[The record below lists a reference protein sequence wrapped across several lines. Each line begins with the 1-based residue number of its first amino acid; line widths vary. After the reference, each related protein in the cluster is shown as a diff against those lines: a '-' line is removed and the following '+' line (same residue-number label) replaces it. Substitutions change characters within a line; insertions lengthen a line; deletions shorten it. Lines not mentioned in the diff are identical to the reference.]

1 MAGVNGSREIQ
12 RVYGSNGR
20 FAVKKVLVREVGK
33 RDLRGIVEGTEAA
46 TRARGRA
53 NCGITYQIL
62 DKQTGQQLQFDGALE
77 DFEPEKLQKLLIPE
91 ARGLAFVAPPVLEEA
106 AAVVNG
112 LFVRHPEL
120 IDLQHASYRLRPFVE
135 EPVSFKGLTFTCNPT
150 DVMLFVVLKPG
161 ELTPSI
167 DSILYEYGQ
176 FVISPNA
183 QVLHYCTE
191 EFDGTKGMMG
201 VDGQFALF
209 RPEWGVDREILS
221 AKRLCL
227 PVPPREFLLNARI
240 KVALAN
246 KRIWPRT
253 FEEGSL
259 YLRFFMFD
267 SGKILGVDVTGEA
280 TLVGLA
286 HPVGG
291 YYNPGQNPVDA
302 PISLWASTT
311 YHRSAPGM
319 TGYIKAGDNY
329 AGTIKAKH
337 EAKARGHAEVFY
349 LDPTNRFANEIGS
362 ANAIGIKR
370 LPGGR
375 FKLFTPAYSADPA
388 VGTILGGGTRDA
400 VLTIAREDLGW
411 EVEEGEIE
419 IERFFEADGVIAT
432 GTAAV
437 ISAVYQIEHERD
449 GRIYRF
455 NDFEPARILY
465 DQVTGIQTGRYP
477 DTRGWRYI
485 IG

>member
-1 MAGVNGSREIQ
+1 
-12 RVYGSNGR
+12 
-20 FAVKKVLVREVGK
+20 VGK
-33 RDLRGIVEGTEAA
+33 RDLRGIVAGTKAGVN
-46 TRARGRA
+46 ARGRA
-53 NCGITYQIL
+53 NCGITYRIL
-62 DKQTGQQLQFDGALE
+62 DRQTGRQFEFDGALE
-77 DFEPEKLQKLLIPE
+77 DFRPELMQKLLIPQ
-91 ARGLAFVAPPVLEEA
+91 ARDLVFVAPPVLEEA

-112 LFVRHPEL
+112 LFAQHPRL
-120 IDLQHASYRLRPFVE
+120 INSDSCSYRLRPYEE
-135 EPVSFKGLTFTCNPT
+135 EPVSFEGLKFTCNPT
-150 DVMLFVVLKPG
+150 DVMLYLVLKPG

-167 DSILYEYGQ
+167 DSALYEYGD
-176 FVISPNA
+176 FIISPNA

-191 EFDGTKGMMG
+191 EFDGAKGVMG
-201 VDGQFALF
+201 VDGKFALF
-209 RPEWGVDREILS
+209 RPEWGVDREIVS
-221 AKRLCL
+221 AQRLCL

-240 KVALAN
+240 RVALAN
-246 KRIWPRT
+246 KRRWPKT
-253 FEEGSL
+253 IDEGIL

-267 SGKILGVDVTGEA
+267 SGRILGVDVTGEA
-280 TLVGLA
+280 TIVGLA
-286 HPVGG
+286 HPAGG

-311 YHRSAPGM
+311 YHRSAPGI
-319 TGYIKAGDNY
+319 TGYIKAGANY
-329 AGTIKAKH
+329 APTIKAKH
-337 EAKARGHAEVFY
+337 AAKERGHAEVFY

-370 LPGGR
+370 LPGGKI
-375 FKLFTPAYSADPA
+375 KLFTPAFSADPA

-437 ISAVYQIEHERD
+437 ISAVNQIEHEGN

-465 DQVTGIQTGRYP
+465 DRVTGIQTGRYP